1 MLFKNWHKV
10 SLFEL
15 IFVFFTLNF
24 YPLIDKAV
32 ILAGGLGTRLKG
44 ILGEMPKPMAPI
56 NKLPFLHYLL
66 NYLSNQGVK
75 EVFLCVGF
83 QHEVIVRYFGDHFRN
98 IKIFYTIEKE
108 LLGTG
113 GAIMPVLSKWREPFF
128 LLNGDTFFEADL
140 KSFSEAFFKLR
151 PLASLSL
158 KPVFNQDRYGA
169 VQIEGDKI
177 TSLTEKKFLASG
189 FINAGVSILT
199 PEIFEGKLQGDVFSY
214 EKDLFEK
221 KAASHFLHGFVQDE
235 YFIDIGIPEDY
246 EKAQREIPRRFFTQT
261 HSAKFL
267 FLDRDGVINKHLP
280 GDYVKNIE
288 QFEFLPGVL
297 DALVHFSSYFTHIV
311 VVTNQQ
317 GIGKGL
323 YTEDDL
329 KEVHT
334 FMLKKITEA
343 GGRLDAVY
351 FCPSLEKNNDPCRK
365 PNIGMGLQAQQD
377 FPAIDFKQSVMIGD
391 SMSDMQFGRNIGM
404 FTIWIS
410 SDADKI
416 FNPDLVDLRMDG
428 LKEVANLLK

>member
-1 MLFKNWHKV
+1 M
-10 SLFEL
+10 
-15 IFVFFTLNF
+15 
-24 YPLIDKAV
+24 

-44 ILGEMPKPMAPI
+44 ILGELPKPMAPI

-66 NYLSNQGVK
+66 NYLFNQGVK

-83 QHEVIVRYFGDHFRN
+83 KHEVIVRYFGDHFRD

-113 GAIMPVLSKWREPFF
+113 GAIMPVLSKWKEPFF

-169 VQIEGDKI
+169 VQLDGQQI
-177 TSLTEKKFLASG
+177 TAFTEKKFIESG
-189 FINAGVSILT
+189 WINAGVSILT
-199 PEIFEGKLQGDVFSY
+199 SEIFEGKLPGDVFSY

-246 EKAQREIPRRFFTQT
+246 ERAQKEIPMRFFTKT

-280 GDYVKNIE
+280 GDYVKNIG

-297 DALVHFSSYFTHIV
+297 EAIVKFNQFFSRIV
-311 VVTNQQ
+311 IVTNQQ

-323 YTEDDL
+323 YTEEDL
-329 KEVHT
+329 NVVHT
-334 FMLKKITEA
+334 FMLDKVKEA
-343 GGRLDAVY
+343 GGRIDAVY
-351 FCPSLEKNNDPCRK
+351 FCPSLEKNNDLCRK
-365 PNIGMGLQAQQD
+365 PNVGMGLQAKSD
-377 FPAIDFKQSVMIGD
+377 FPEIDFEQSVMIGD
-391 SMSDMQFGRNIGM
+391 SLSDLQFGRNLGM

-410 SDADKI
+410 SDPGQK
-416 FNPDLVDLRMDG
+416 FNPDLVDLRMDS
-428 LKEVANLLK
+428 LKEVSNLLK

>member
-1 MLFKNWHKV
+1 M
-10 SLFEL
+10 
-15 IFVFFTLNF
+15 
-24 YPLIDKAV
+24 

-44 ILGEMPKPMAPI
+44 ILGELPKPMAPI

-83 QHEVIVRYFGDHFRN
+83 KHEVIVRYFGDHFRD

-113 GAIMPVLSKWREPFF
+113 GAIMPVLSKWKEPFF

-169 VQIEGDKI
+169 VQLDGQQI
-177 TSLTEKKFLASG
+177 TAFTEKKFIESG
-189 FINAGVSILT
+189 WINAGVSILT
-199 PEIFEGKLQGDVFSY
+199 SEIFEGKLPGDVFSY

-246 EKAQREIPRRFFTQT
+246 ERAQKEIPMRFFTKT

-280 GDYVKNIE
+280 GDYVKNIG

-297 DALVHFSSYFTHIV
+297 EAIVKFNQFFSRIV
-311 VVTNQQ
+311 IVTNQQ

-323 YTEDDL
+323 YTEEDL
-329 KEVHT
+329 NVVHT
-334 FMLKKITEA
+334 FMLDKVKEA
-343 GGRLDAVY
+343 GGRIDAVY
-351 FCPSLEKNNDPCRK
+351 FCPSLEKNNDLCRK
-365 PNIGMGLQAQQD
+365 PNVGMGLQAKSD
-377 FPAIDFKQSVMIGD
+377 FPEIDFEQSVMIGD
-391 SMSDMQFGRNIGM
+391 SLSDLQFGRNLGM

-410 SDADKI
+410 SDPGQK
-416 FNPDLVDLRMDG
+416 FNPDLVDLRMDS
-428 LKEVANLLK
+428 LKEVSNLLK

>member
-1 MLFKNWHKV
+1 VLFKNWHKV

-15 IFVFFTLNF
+15 IFLFFTLNF

-44 ILGEMPKPMAPI
+44 LLGELPKPMAPI

-83 QHEVIVRYFGDHFRN
+83 QHEVIIKYFGDHFRD

-113 GAIMPVLSKWREPFF
+113 GAIMPVLDKWREPFF
-128 LLNGDTFFEADL
+128 LLNGDTFFEANL
-140 KSFSEAFFKLR
+140 TSFSEAFFKLR

-169 VQIEGDKI
+169 VQLEGDKI
-177 TSLTEKKFLASG
+177 TSFTEKKFLASG
-189 FINAGVSILT
+189 LINAGVSILT
-199 PEIFEGKLQGDVFSY
+199 PEIFEGKLPGDVFSY

-221 KAASHFLHGFVQDE
+221 KTATHFSHGFVQDE

-246 EKAQREIPRRFFTQT
+246 ERAQREIPMRFFTQT

-297 DALVHFSSYFTHIV
+297 EALVHFSSYFTHIV

-365 PNIGMGLQAQQD
+365 PNIGMGLQAQRD

-391 SMSDMQFGRNIGM
+391 SMSDMQFGRNLGM

-410 SDADKI
+410 SDEEKE

-428 LKEVANLLK
+428 LKEVANLLQ

>member
-1 MLFKNWHKV
+1 M
-10 SLFEL
+10 
-15 IFVFFTLNF
+15 
-24 YPLIDKAV
+24 

-44 ILGEMPKPMAPI
+44 ILGELPKPMAPI

-83 QHEVIVRYFGDHFRN
+83 KHEVIVRYFGDHFRD

-113 GAIMPVLSKWREPFF
+113 GAIMPVLSKWKEPFF

-169 VQIEGDKI
+169 VQLDGQQI
-177 TSLTEKKFLASG
+177 TAFTEKKFIESG
-189 FINAGVSILT
+189 WINAGVSILT
-199 PEIFEGKLQGDVFSY
+199 SEIFEGKLPGDVFSY

-246 EKAQREIPRRFFTQT
+246 ERAQKEIPMRFFTKT

-280 GDYVKNIE
+280 GDYVKNIG

-297 DALVHFSSYFTHIV
+297 EAIVKFNQFFSRIV
-311 VVTNQQ
+311 IVTNQQ

-323 YTEDDL
+323 YTEEDL
-329 KEVHT
+329 NMVHT
-334 FMLKKITEA
+334 FMLDKVKEA
-343 GGRLDAVY
+343 GGRIDAVY
-351 FCPSLEKNNDPCRK
+351 FCPSLEKNNDLCRK
-365 PNIGMGLQAQQD
+365 PNVGMGLQAKSD
-377 FPAIDFKQSVMIGD
+377 FPEIDFEQSVMIGD
-391 SMSDMQFGRNIGM
+391 SLSDLQFGRNLGM

-410 SDADKI
+410 SDPGQK
-416 FNPDLVDLRMDG
+416 FNPDLVDLRMDS
-428 LKEVANLLK
+428 LKEVSNLLK

>member
-1 MLFKNWHKV
+1 M
-10 SLFEL
+10 
-15 IFVFFTLNF
+15 
-24 YPLIDKAV
+24 

-44 ILGEMPKPMAPI
+44 ILGELPKPMAPI

-66 NYLSNQGVK
+66 NYLFNQGVK

-83 QHEVIVRYFGDHFRN
+83 QHEVIVRYFGDHFRD

-113 GAIMPVLSKWREPFF
+113 GAIMPVLSKWKEPFF

-169 VQIEGDKI
+169 VQLDGQQI
-177 TSLTEKKFLASG
+177 TAFTEKKFIESG
-189 FINAGVSILT
+189 WINAGVSILT
-199 PEIFEGKLQGDVFSY
+199 SEIFEGKLPGDVFSY

-246 EKAQREIPRRFFTQT
+246 ERAQKEIPMRFFTKT

-280 GDYVKNIE
+280 GDYVKNIG

-297 DALVHFSSYFTHIV
+297 EAIVKFNQFFSRIV
-311 VVTNQQ
+311 IVTNQQ

-323 YTEDDL
+323 YTEEDL
-329 KEVHT
+329 NMVHT
-334 FMLKKITEA
+334 FMLDKVKEA
-343 GGRLDAVY
+343 GGRIDAVY
-351 FCPSLEKNNDPCRK
+351 FCPSLEKNNDLCRK
-365 PNIGMGLQAQQD
+365 PNVGMGLQAKSD
-377 FPAIDFKQSVMIGD
+377 FPEIDFEQSVMIGD
-391 SMSDMQFGRNIGM
+391 SLSDLQFGRNLGM

-410 SDADKI
+410 SDPGQK
-416 FNPDLVDLRMDG
+416 FNPDLVDLRMDS
-428 LKEVANLLK
+428 LKEVSNLLK

>member
-1 MLFKNWHKV
+1 
-10 SLFEL
+10 
-15 IFVFFTLNF
+15 
-24 YPLIDKAV
+24 
-32 ILAGGLGTRLKG
+32 
-44 ILGEMPKPMAPI
+44 
-56 NKLPFLHYLL
+56 
-66 NYLSNQGVK
+66 
-75 EVFLCVGF
+75 
-83 QHEVIVRYFGDHFRN
+83 
-98 IKIFYTIEKE
+98 
-108 LLGTG
+108 
-113 GAIMPVLSKWREPFF
+113 MPVLSKWREPFF

-177 TSLTEKKFLASG
+177 TSFTEKKFLASG
-189 FINAGVSILT
+189 LINAGVSILT

-221 KAASHFLHGFVQDE
+221 KAASHFLNGFVQDE

-365 PNIGMGLQAQQD
+365 PNIGMGLQAQRD
-377 FPAIDFKQSVMIGD
+377 FPDIDFKQSVMIGD
-391 SMSDMQFGRNIGM
+391 SMSDMQFGRNLGM

-410 SDADKI
+410 SDEEKE
-416 FNPDLVDLRMDG
+416 FNPDLIDLRMEG
-428 LKEVANLLK
+428 LGEVADLLT

>member
-1 MLFKNWHKV
+1 M
-10 SLFEL
+10 
-15 IFVFFTLNF
+15 
-24 YPLIDKAV
+24 IDKAV

-44 ILGEMPKPMAPI
+44 VLGEIPKPMAPI
-56 NKLPFLHYLL
+56 SKLPFLHYLL
-66 NYLSNQGVK
+66 NYLSRQGIK

-83 QHEVIVRYFGDHFRN
+83 RHEVIVNYFGEHFRGV
-98 IKIFYTIEKE
+98 KIFYTIEKE

-113 GAIMPVLSKWREPFF
+113 GAIMPVLTKWKEPFY
-128 LLNGDTFFEADL
+128 LLNGDTFFEADF
-140 KSFSEAFFKLR
+140 KSFSEAFMKEN

-169 VQIEGDKI
+169 VQLEGDSI
-177 TSLTEKKFLASG
+177 TSFTEKKFLVSG
-189 FINAGVSILT
+189 LINAGVSILT
-199 PEIFEGKLQGDVFSY
+199 PEIFEGKLPGDVFSY

-221 KAASHFLHGFVQDE
+221 KAATHFLQGFVQDK
-235 YFIDIGIPEDY
+235 YFIDIGIPTDY
-246 EKAQREIPRRFFTQT
+246 ARAQKEIPKRFFNLGCP
-261 HSAKFL
+261 AKFL

-280 GDYVKNIE
+280 GDYVKNVE

-297 DALVHFSSYFTHIV
+297 DALVQFSAYFTQIV

-329 KEVHT
+329 NEVHT
-334 FMLKKITEA
+334 FMLEKITEA

-351 FCPSLEKNNDPCRK
+351 FCPSLEIENPICRK
-365 PNIGMGLQAQQD
+365 PNVGMALQAQRD

-391 SMSDMQFGRNIGM
+391 SMSDMQFGRNLGM

-410 SDADKI
+410 SDEQKE
-416 FNPDLVDLRMDG
+416 FNPDLIDLRLDG
-428 LKEVANLLK
+428 LKEVADLLT

>member
-1 MLFKNWHKV
+1 
-10 SLFEL
+10 
-15 IFVFFTLNF
+15 
-24 YPLIDKAV
+24 V

-44 ILGEMPKPMAPI
+44 ILGELPKPMAPI

-83 QHEVIVRYFGDHFRN
+83 KHEVIVRYFGDHFRD

-113 GAIMPVLSKWREPFF
+113 GAIMPVLSKWKEPFF

-169 VQIEGDKI
+169 VQLDGQQI
-177 TSLTEKKFLASG
+177 TAFTEKKFIESG
-189 FINAGVSILT
+189 WINAGVSILT
-199 PEIFEGKLQGDVFSY
+199 SEIFEGKLPGDVFSY

-246 EKAQREIPRRFFTQT
+246 ERAQKEIPMRFFTKT

-280 GDYVKNIE
+280 GDYVKNIG

-297 DALVHFSSYFTHIV
+297 EAIVKFNQFFSRIV
-311 VVTNQQ
+311 IVTNQQ

-323 YTEDDL
+323 YTEEDL
-329 KEVHT
+329 NMVHT
-334 FMLKKITEA
+334 FMLDKVKEA
-343 GGRLDAVY
+343 GGRIDAVY
-351 FCPSLEKNNDPCRK
+351 FCPSLEKNNDLCRK
-365 PNIGMGLQAQQD
+365 PNVGMGLQAKSD
-377 FPAIDFKQSVMIGD
+377 FPEIDFEQSVMIGD
-391 SMSDMQFGRNIGM
+391 SLSDLQFGRNLGM

-410 SDADKI
+410 SDPGQK
-416 FNPDLVDLRMDG
+416 FNPDLVDLRMDS
-428 LKEVANLLK
+428 LKEVSNLLK

>member
-1 MLFKNWHKV
+1 VLFKNWHKV

-15 IFVFFTLNF
+15 IFLFFTLNF

-44 ILGEMPKPMAPI
+44 LLGEIPKPMAPI

-83 QHEVIVRYFGDHFRN
+83 QHEVIVRYFGDHFRD

-140 KSFSEAFFKLR
+140 KSFSETFFKLR

-169 VQIEGDKI
+169 VQLQGDKI
-177 TSLTEKKFLASG
+177 TSFTEKKFLASG
-189 FINAGVSILT
+189 LINAGVSILT
-199 PEIFEGKLQGDVFSY
+199 PEIFEGKLPGDVFSY

-246 EKAQREIPRRFFTQT
+246 ERAQKEIPMRFFIKT

-280 GDYVKNIE
+280 GDYVKNIA

-297 DALVHFSSYFTHIV
+297 DAIIKFNHFFSRIV
-311 VVTNQQ
+311 IVTNQQ
-317 GIGKGL
+317 GIGKNL
-323 YTEDDL
+323 YSEKDL
-329 KEVHT
+329 NEVHQ
-334 FMLKKITEA
+334 FMTTKIKEA
-343 GGRLDAVY
+343 GGTIDAIY
-351 FCPSLEKNNDPCRK
+351 FCPSLEIENPICRK
-365 PNIGMGLQAQQD
+365 PNVGMGLQAKRD
-377 FPAIDFKQSVMIGD
+377 FPDIDFKQSVMIGD
-391 SMSDMQFGRNIGM
+391 SMSDMQFGRNLGM
-404 FTIWIS
+404 FTILIS
-410 SDADKI
+410 SDADKK

-428 LKEVANLLK
+428 LKEVADLLT

>member
-1 MLFKNWHKV
+1 
-10 SLFEL
+10 
-15 IFVFFTLNF
+15 
-24 YPLIDKAV
+24 V

-44 ILGEMPKPMAPI
+44 ILGELPKPMAPI

-83 QHEVIVRYFGDHFRN
+83 KHEVIVRYFGDHFRD

-113 GAIMPVLSKWREPFF
+113 GAIMPVLSKWKEPFF

-169 VQIEGDKI
+169 VQLDGQQI
-177 TSLTEKKFLASG
+177 TAFTEKKFIESG
-189 FINAGVSILT
+189 WINAGVSILT
-199 PEIFEGKLQGDVFSY
+199 SEIFEGKLPGDVFSY

-246 EKAQREIPRRFFTQT
+246 ERAQKEIPMRFFTKT

-280 GDYVKNIE
+280 GDYVKNIG

-297 DALVHFSSYFTHIV
+297 EAIVKFNQFFSRIV
-311 VVTNQQ
+311 IVTNQQ

-323 YTEDDL
+323 YTEEDL
-329 KEVHT
+329 NMVHT
-334 FMLKKITEA
+334 FMLDKVKEA
-343 GGRLDAVY
+343 GGRIDAVY
-351 FCPSLEKNNDPCRK
+351 FCPSLEKNNDLCRK
-365 PNIGMGLQAQQD
+365 PNVGMGLQAKSD
-377 FPAIDFKQSVMIGD
+377 FPEIDFKQSVMIGD
-391 SMSDMQFGRNIGM
+391 SLSDLQFGRNLGM

-410 SDADKI
+410 SDPGQK
-416 FNPDLVDLRMDG
+416 FNPDLVDLRMDS
-428 LKEVANLLK
+428 LKEVSNLLK

>member
-1 MLFKNWHKV
+1 M
-10 SLFEL
+10 
-15 IFVFFTLNF
+15 
-24 YPLIDKAV
+24 

-44 ILGEMPKPMAPI
+44 ILGELPKPMAPI

-83 QHEVIVRYFGDHFRN
+83 KHEVIVRYFGDHFRD

-113 GAIMPVLSKWREPFF
+113 GAIMPVLSKWKEPFF

-169 VQIEGDKI
+169 VQLDGQQI
-177 TSLTEKKFLASG
+177 TAFTEKKFIESG
-189 FINAGVSILT
+189 WINAGVSILT
-199 PEIFEGKLQGDVFSY
+199 SEIFEGKLPGDVFSY

-246 EKAQREIPRRFFTQT
+246 ERAQKEIPMRFFTKT

-280 GDYVKNIE
+280 GDYVKNIG

-297 DALVHFSSYFTHIV
+297 EAIVKFNQFFSRIV
-311 VVTNQQ
+311 IVTNQQ

-323 YTEDDL
+323 YTEEDL
-329 KEVHT
+329 NMVHT
-334 FMLKKITEA
+334 FMLDKVKEA
-343 GGRLDAVY
+343 GGRIDAVY
-351 FCPSLEKNNDPCRK
+351 FCPSLEKNNDLCRK
-365 PNIGMGLQAQQD
+365 PNVGMGLQAKSD
-377 FPAIDFKQSVMIGD
+377 FPEIDFKQSVMIGD
-391 SMSDMQFGRNIGM
+391 SLSDLQFGRNLGM

-410 SDADKI
+410 SDPGQK
-416 FNPDLVDLRMDG
+416 FNPDLVDLRMDS
-428 LKEVANLLK
+428 LKEVSNLLK

>member
-1 MLFKNWHKV
+1 M
-10 SLFEL
+10 
-15 IFVFFTLNF
+15 
-24 YPLIDKAV
+24 IDKAV

-44 ILGEMPKPMAPI
+44 LLGELPKPMAPI

-83 QHEVIVRYFGDHFRN
+83 QHEVITRYFGDHFRD

-113 GAIMPVLSKWREPFF
+113 GAIMPVLEKWSEPFF
-128 LLNGDTFFEADL
+128 LLNGDTFFEANL
-140 KSFSEAFFKLR
+140 TSFSEAFFKLS

-169 VQIEGDKI
+169 VQVEEDKI
-177 TSLTEKKFLASG
+177 TSFTEKKFLASG
-189 FINAGVSILT
+189 LINAGVSILT
-199 PEIFEGKLQGDVFSY
+199 PEIFEGKFPGDVFSY

-221 KAASHFLHGFVQDE
+221 KAATHFLHGFVQDE

-246 EKAQREIPRRFFTQT
+246 ERAQREIPMRFFTKT
-261 HSAKFL
+261 LSAKFL

-280 GDYVKNIE
+280 GDYVKNVE

-297 DALVHFSSYFTHIV
+297 EALVQFSAYFTHIV

-323 YTEDDL
+323 YSEEDL
-329 KEVHT
+329 NGVHT
-334 FMLKKITEA
+334 FMIEKITEA
-343 GGRLDAVY
+343 GGHLDAVY
-351 FCPSLEKNNDPCRK
+351 FCPSLKKNNDQCRK
-365 PNIGMGLQAQQD
+365 PNVGMGLQAQRD
-377 FPAIDFKQSVMIGD
+377 FPDIDFKQSVMIGD
-391 SMSDMQFGRNIGM
+391 SMSDMQFGRNLGM

-410 SDADKI
+410 SDEGKE
-416 FNPDLVDLRMDG
+416 FNPDLIDLRMEG
-428 LKEVANLLK
+428 LGEVADLLT

>member
-1 MLFKNWHKV
+1 M
-10 SLFEL
+10 
-15 IFVFFTLNF
+15 
-24 YPLIDKAV
+24 IDKAV

-44 ILGEMPKPMAPI
+44 LLGEIPKPMAPI

-66 NYLSNQGVK
+66 NYLHNHGVK

-83 QHEVIVRYFGDHFRN
+83 QHEVIVRYFGDHFRD

-113 GAIMPVLSKWREPFF
+113 GAILPVLEKWREPFF
-128 LLNGDTFFEADL
+128 LLNGDTFFEANL
-140 KSFSEAFFKLR
+140 TSFSEAFFKVH

-169 VQIEGDKI
+169 VQLEGDSI
-177 TSLTEKKFLASG
+177 TSFTEKKFLASG
-189 FINAGVSILT
+189 LINAGVSILT
-199 PEIFEGKLQGDVFSY
+199 PEIFEGKIQGDVFSY

-221 KAASHFLHGFVQDE
+221 KAATHFLHGFVQDE

-246 EKAQREIPRRFFTQT
+246 ERAQREIPLRFFTKT
-261 HSAKFL
+261 LSAKFL

-297 DALVHFSSYFTHIV
+297 EALVQFSEYFTHIV

-323 YTEDDL
+323 YSEEDL
-329 KEVHT
+329 NGVHA
-334 FMLKKITEA
+334 FMIEKITEA
-343 GGRLDAVY
+343 GGQLDAVY
-351 FCPSLEKNNDPCRK
+351 FCPSLEKNNDQCRK
-365 PNIGMGLQAQQD
+365 PNVGMGLQAQRD
-377 FPAIDFKQSVMIGD
+377 FPDIDFKQSVMIGD
-391 SMSDMQFGRNIGM
+391 SMSDMQFGRNLGM

-410 SDADKI
+410 SDEEKE
-416 FNPDLVDLRMDG
+416 FNPDLIDLRMDG
-428 LKEVANLLK
+428 LKEVANLLQ

>member
-1 MLFKNWHKV
+1 M
-10 SLFEL
+10 
-15 IFVFFTLNF
+15 
-24 YPLIDKAV
+24 

-44 ILGEMPKPMAPI
+44 ILGELPKPMAPI

-83 QHEVIVRYFGDHFRN
+83 KHEVIVRYFGDHFRD

-113 GAIMPVLSKWREPFF
+113 GAIMPVLSKWKEPFF

-169 VQIEGDKI
+169 VQLDGQQI
-177 TSLTEKKFLASG
+177 TAFTEKKFIESG
-189 FINAGVSILT
+189 WINAGVSILT
-199 PEIFEGKLQGDVFSY
+199 SEIFEGKLPGDVFSY

-246 EKAQREIPRRFFTQT
+246 ERAQKEIPMRFFTKT

-280 GDYVKNIE
+280 GDYVKNIG

-297 DALVHFSSYFTHIV
+297 EAIVKFNQFFSRIV
-311 VVTNQQ
+311 IVTNQQ

-323 YTEDDL
+323 YTEEDL
-329 KEVHT
+329 NMVHT
-334 FMLKKITEA
+334 FMLDKVKEA
-343 GGRLDAVY
+343 GGRIDAVY
-351 FCPSLEKNNDPCRK
+351 FCPYLEKNNDLCRK
-365 PNIGMGLQAQQD
+365 PNVGMGLQAKSD
-377 FPAIDFKQSVMIGD
+377 FPEIDFKQSVMIGD
-391 SMSDMQFGRNIGM
+391 SLSDLQFGRNLGM

-410 SDADKI
+410 SDPGQK
-416 FNPDLVDLRMDG
+416 FNPDLVDLRMDS
-428 LKEVANLLK
+428 LKEVSNLLK

>member
-1 MLFKNWHKV
+1 M
-10 SLFEL
+10 
-15 IFVFFTLNF
+15 
-24 YPLIDKAV
+24 

-44 ILGEMPKPMAPI
+44 ILGELPKPMAPI

-66 NYLSNQGVK
+66 NYLFNQGVK

-83 QHEVIVRYFGDHFRN
+83 KHEVIVRYFGDHFRD

-113 GAIMPVLSKWREPFF
+113 GAIMPVLSKWKEPFF

-169 VQIEGDKI
+169 VQLDGQQI
-177 TSLTEKKFLASG
+177 TAFTEKKFIESG
-189 FINAGVSILT
+189 WINAGVSILT
-199 PEIFEGKLQGDVFSY
+199 SEIFEGKLPGDVFSY

-246 EKAQREIPRRFFTQT
+246 ERAQKEIPMRFFTKT

-280 GDYVKNIE
+280 GDYVKNIG

-297 DALVHFSSYFTHIV
+297 EAIVKFNQFFSRIV
-311 VVTNQQ
+311 IVTNQQ

-323 YTEDDL
+323 YTEEDL
-329 KEVHT
+329 NMVHT
-334 FMLKKITEA
+334 FMLDKVKEA
-343 GGRLDAVY
+343 GGRIDAVY
-351 FCPSLEKNNDPCRK
+351 FCPSLEKNNDLCRK
-365 PNIGMGLQAQQD
+365 PNVGMGLQAKSD
-377 FPAIDFKQSVMIGD
+377 FPEIDFKQSVMIGD
-391 SMSDMQFGRNIGM
+391 SLSDLQFGRNLGM

-410 SDADKI
+410 SDPGQK
-416 FNPDLVDLRMDG
+416 FNPDLVDLRMDS
-428 LKEVANLLK
+428 LKEVSNLLK

>member
-1 MLFKNWHKV
+1 
-10 SLFEL
+10 
-15 IFVFFTLNF
+15 
-24 YPLIDKAV
+24 LIDKAV

-44 ILGEMPKPMAPI
+44 ILGELPKPMAPI

-66 NYLSNQGVK
+66 NYLFNQGVK

-83 QHEVIVRYFGDHFRN
+83 KHEVIVRYFGDHFRD

-113 GAIMPVLSKWREPFF
+113 GAIMPVLSKWKEPFF

-169 VQIEGDKI
+169 VQLDGQQI
-177 TSLTEKKFLASG
+177 TAFTEKKFIESG
-189 FINAGVSILT
+189 WINAGVSILT
-199 PEIFEGKLQGDVFSY
+199 SEIFEGKLPGDVFSY

-246 EKAQREIPRRFFTQT
+246 ERAQKEIPMRFFTKT

-280 GDYVKNIE
+280 GDYVKNIG

-297 DALVHFSSYFTHIV
+297 EAIVKFNQFFSRIV
-311 VVTNQQ
+311 IVTNQQ

-323 YTEDDL
+323 YTEEDL
-329 KEVHT
+329 NMVHT
-334 FMLKKITEA
+334 FMLDKVKEA
-343 GGRLDAVY
+343 GGRIDAVY
-351 FCPSLEKNNDPCRK
+351 FCPSLEKNNDLCRK
-365 PNIGMGLQAQQD
+365 PNVGMGLQAKSD
-377 FPAIDFKQSVMIGD
+377 FPEIDFKQSVMIGD
-391 SMSDMQFGRNIGM
+391 SLSDLQFGRNLGM

-410 SDADKI
+410 SDPGQK
-416 FNPDLVDLRMDG
+416 FNPDLVDLRMDS
-428 LKEVANLLK
+428 LKEVSNLLK

>member
-1 MLFKNWHKV
+1 M
-10 SLFEL
+10 
-15 IFVFFTLNF
+15 
-24 YPLIDKAV
+24 

-44 ILGEMPKPMAPI
+44 ILGELPKPMAPI

-66 NYLSNQGVK
+66 NYLFNQGVK

-83 QHEVIVRYFGDHFRN
+83 KHEVIVRYFGDHFRD

-113 GAIMPVLSKWREPFF
+113 GAIMPVLSKWKEPFF

-169 VQIEGDKI
+169 VQLDGQQI
-177 TSLTEKKFLASG
+177 TAFTEKKFIESG
-189 FINAGVSILT
+189 WINAGVSILT
-199 PEIFEGKLQGDVFSY
+199 SEIFEGKLPGDVFSY

-246 EKAQREIPRRFFTQT
+246 ERAQKEIPMRFFTKT

-280 GDYVKNIE
+280 GDYVKNIG

-297 DALVHFSSYFTHIV
+297 EAIVKFNQFFSRIV
-311 VVTNQQ
+311 IVTNQQ

-323 YTEDDL
+323 YTEEDL
-329 KEVHT
+329 NMVHT
-334 FMLKKITEA
+334 FMLDKVKEA
-343 GGRLDAVY
+343 GGRIDAVY
-351 FCPSLEKNNDPCRK
+351 FCPSLEKNNDLCRK
-365 PNIGMGLQAQQD
+365 PNVGMGLQAKSD
-377 FPAIDFKQSVMIGD
+377 FPEIDFEQSVMIGD
-391 SMSDMQFGRNIGM
+391 SLSDLQFGRNLGM

-410 SDADKI
+410 SDPGQK
-416 FNPDLVDLRMDG
+416 FNPDLVDLRMDS
-428 LKEVANLLK
+428 LKEVSNLLK